1 MNFFDCYAHLGLVSS
16 DSITLLRTI
25 QEAKR
30 AEVSYILTVSNSPAE
45 FEKVYSM
52 VEGFP
57 LVLHAV
63 GFAPSEANN
72 LPYNWQHQLQNA
84 ADKKDVI
91 AIGAI
96 GLDYAHKALNK
107 KAQTKLFV
115 EQLDFA
121 RKLNKPV
128 IIYNRNAGSDVKAIL
143 LENAPKAGVIFHC
156 YSETS
161 EYARAMLKEA
171 NFPVYFSFAG
181 NITFRQSRNL
191 HRTVL
196 DIPLDKILVETA
208 SPFLS
213 PSIFNGSP
221 NVPANIFATVE
232 FISEMLD
239 MDFEA
244 CAAQIYR
251 NSLNAFRL
259 S

>member
-1 MNFFDCYAHLGLVSS
+1 
-16 DSITLLRTI
+16 
-25 QEAKR
+25 
-30 AEVSYILTVSNSPAE
+30 
-45 FEKVYSM
+45 
-52 VEGFP
+52 
-57 LVLHAV
+57 
-63 GFAPSEANN
+63 
-72 LPYNWQHQLQNA
+72 
-84 ADKKDVI
+84 
-91 AIGAI
+91 
-96 GLDYAHKALNK
+96 
-107 KAQTKLFV
+107 
-115 EQLDFA
+115 
-121 RKLNKPV
+121 
-128 IIYNRNAGSDVKAIL
+128 
-143 LENAPKAGVIFHC
+143 
-156 YSETS
+156 
-161 EYARAMLKEA
+161 MLKEA